1 MVFSSSMNSMNS
13 RLLSSTYST
22 YEEASLRYNDI
33 TSSNGMSS
41 NNNPTSNDNII
52 ISYNI
57 TDIFYNIRSIL
68 PVIQCIVQLLSMLLA
83 PYLALLITA
92 YSIVYILWKLNIF
105 NDWISNE
112 FDIIS
117 KRPYTTLLIVLITF
131 INLFTYYIYRPCSFI
146 TGDRGMNSKGVST
159 TPGLYHKKLSSIEK
173 ILTKCPL
180 ITSPEARDGILKY
193 CYHYYPSLDN
203 KTNRKSDGN
212 NINNI
217 LMKTFKPTPFL
228 FSGDMMTL
236 LPFLLFKP
244 PDATYIRR
252 WVRVPLAS
260 GPREKLSNND
270 GISSYEAVAIDYAEP
285 VVTVESQSKTYL
297 LIIAGWNYYFDHDHQ
312 QLYNYHHHHQL

>member
-1 MVFSSSMNSMNS
+1 
-13 RLLSSTYST
+13 
-22 YEEASLRYNDI
+22 
-33 TSSNGMSS
+33 
-41 NNNPTSNDNII
+41 
-52 ISYNI
+52 
-57 TDIFYNIRSIL
+57 
-68 PVIQCIVQLLSMLLA
+68 
-83 PYLALLITA
+83 
-92 YSIVYILWKLNIF
+92 
-105 NDWISNE
+105 
-112 FDIIS
+112 
-117 KRPYTTLLIVLITF
+117 
-131 INLFTYYIYRPCSFI
+131 
-146 TGDRGMNSKGVST
+146 MNSKGVST
-159 TPGLYHKKLSSIEK
+159 KPGLYHKKLPKLSRIEK
-173 ILTKCPL
+173 ILSKCPL

-270 GISSYEAVAIDYAEP
+270 GISSYEAVAIDYSEP
-285 VVTVESQSKTYL
+285 VVSVESKSKTYL
-297 LIIAGWNYYFDHDHQ
+297 LIIAG
-312 QLYNYHHHHQL
+312 